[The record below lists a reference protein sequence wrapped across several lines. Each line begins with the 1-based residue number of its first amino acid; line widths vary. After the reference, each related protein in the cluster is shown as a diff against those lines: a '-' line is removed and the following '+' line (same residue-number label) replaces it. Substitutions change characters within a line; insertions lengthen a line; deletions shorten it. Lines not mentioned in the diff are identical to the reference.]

1 VTTITTLH
9 AGHDVRYLTS
19 GDAHGGNA
27 GAMRYYTASGEPP
40 GQWAGKGAAALGLA
54 GAVDGDVMERLY
66 MQHVGPGGELL
77 TRPRGKAAA
86 EDDDQ
91 AAAAFRA
98 AHPFASEVEV
108 AEAVAKA
115 RGGARVSVP
124 YYDLT
129 VSAAKSVSVLHT
141 SLKISAGDVLVLDEA
156 SMISTADLAL
166 IMDYADR
173 AGALVVPT
181 GDPFQL
187 GPVEAGGMFGALLT
201 GLPFSLLDPLLRI
214 DPG

>member
-1 VTTITTLH
+1 
-9 AGHDVRYLTS
+9 
-19 GDAHGGNA
+19 
-27 GAMRYYTASGEPP
+27 
-40 GQWAGKGAAALGLA
+40 
-54 GAVDGDVMERLY
+54 

-129 VSAAKSVSVLHT
+129 VFGGQEHLGAACLAEDR
-141 SLKISAGDVLVLDEA
+141 SAGGV
-156 SMISTADLAL
+156 
-166 IMDYADR
+166 
-173 AGALVVPT
+173 
-181 GDPFQL
+181 
-187 GPVEAGGMFGALLT
+187 
-201 GLPFSLLDPLLRI
+201 
-214 DPG
+214 